1 MPLPG
6 NNNVMK
12 RYPLWKTNIL
22 IIAVITMVLAAYSFW
37 QMRRTSEQF
46 LRNAREHAQVVAAAV
61 ELTDRNAALS
71 SRGLEGLS
79 VESLLARLGRLEG
92 IDSVRLQGRAED
104 TARTAGAAMAAFGE
118 KAGRR
123 ITETIIPLE
132 DKDLVV
138 TLPAGHFARRMR
150 QMQTEFLLFAL
161 FVLSFGGLSS
171 WWLYRTEKQRLEEA
185 VGFERRIARQHEEA
199 ALGRAAAT
207 IAHEIRNPLNAI
219 GMGLQRLQIEAA
231 NLLEKEHLDLVAGMR
246 EAVARSNTIVTG
258 LQRYVG
264 AFALAV
270 GPVDMAGLLAEVMQL
285 YRPQCEAQAVSL
297 GGELESGVM
306 VAGDRQLLGQLF
318 ENLLK
323 NAIEAQP
330 DGGRVDLVLRSGDG
344 LCRVSLENEGFALDR
359 QQAAD
364 MFEPYFTT
372 KTKGTGLGLAISRK
386 IVEAHGGTLIGQPD
400 YRLHILSLIVEL
412 PLWRACPS
420 PPAAPQE

>member
-1 MPLPG
+1 
-6 NNNVMK
+6 MK
-12 RYPLWKTNIL
+12 RYPLWKTNIF

-37 QMRRTSEQF
+37 QMRQASEQF
-46 LRNAREHAQVVAAAV
+46 LRNAREHAQVVTAVV
-61 ELTDRNAALS
+61 ELAIRNAALS
-71 SRGLEGLS
+71 SRGLEEMS
-79 VESLLARLGRLEG
+79 VEPLLERLGRLEG

-104 TARTAGAAMAAFGE
+104 TARTTDTALAAFGE

-123 ITETIIPLE
+123 TTETIIPLE

-185 VGFERRIARQHEEA
+185 VDFERRIARQHEEA
-199 ALGRAAAT
+199 ALGRATAT

-258 LQRYVG
+258 LHRYVG
-264 AFALAV
+264 AFAPVV
-270 GPVDMAGLLAEVMQL
+270 GPVDITGLLTEVMQL
-285 YRPQCEAQAVSL
+285 YRPQCEAQAVIL
-297 GGELESGVM
+297 GSKLESGVM

-344 LCRVSLENEGFALDR
+344 RCRVNLKNERFTLDR

-372 KTKGTGLGLAISRK
+372 KTKGTGLGLAVSRK
-386 IVEAHGGTLIGQPD
+386 IVEAHGGALIGQPD

-420 PPAAPQE
+420 PPAEPQE